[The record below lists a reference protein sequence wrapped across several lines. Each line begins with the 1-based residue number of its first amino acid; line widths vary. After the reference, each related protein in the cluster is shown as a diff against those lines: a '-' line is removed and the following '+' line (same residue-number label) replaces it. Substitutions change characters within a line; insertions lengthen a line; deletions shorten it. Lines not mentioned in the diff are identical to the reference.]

1 MGNLVAVAV
10 VDTKKQLSEALGRLL
25 LCEELLFDDLI
36 EQLTSSAKLGD
47 QVEVLVIFEVLNQL
61 QDMRVIQL
69 LQNRDFSS
77 ELLNISHLLARDS
90 LTSSVQLSD
99 SVPALG
105 DHTEPTSTQ
114 GLLAHL
120 VDVLDLLVVFL
131 DHGRL
136 VDDDVLI
143 LLHFEI

>member
-90 LTSSVQLSD
+90 LASSVQLRD

-105 DHTEPTSTQ
+105 DHTKPTSTQ

-136 VDDDVLI
+136 VDYDVLI